1 MSVSIELTMK
11 RNKEY
16 VHIVL
21 ETEKEV
27 IYYAKKYVK
36 AGWEVYS
43 IDKFKSIEIK
53 YEYH

>member
-1 MSVSIELTMK
+1 MSASIELTMR
-11 RNKEY
+11 RNLEF

-21 ETEKEV
+21 MTEKEV

-43 IDKFKSIEIK
+43 IDKYKSISIHYYCE
-53 YEYH
+53 